1 MPAEEVAERF
11 EEHKVANLPAL
22 EGTMDQVASIW
33 NRFASQPTGKP
44 AKFDAFGAEAQAE
57 LGPVSLGTADSA
69 PYLAC
74 MATCELVRVLAAV
87 FGAQEMKG
95 HLRRQHGGS
104 ALKKVPRWVGHAVG
118 HAELLTCFAPECAQ
132 VNDHFQ

>member
-44 AKFDAFGAEAQAE
+44 AKFDAFGAGVKAF
-57 LGPVSLGTADSA
+57 VSQQRASKSEKLETTPEVSDS
-69 PYLAC
+69 
-74 MATCELVRVLAAV
+74 
-87 FGAQEMKG
+87 
-95 HLRRQHGGS
+95 
-104 ALKKVPRWVGHAVG
+104 
-118 HAELLTCFAPECAQ
+118 
-132 VNDHFQ
+132 